1 MTRGG
6 ASSAP
11 SSHEVVKD
19 KLHKLIGV
27 LHRHGYVELA
37 SAVQDAVVM
46 LDNVEYEI
54 GKLERDLLTEI
65 EAHRDTLNSYGK
77 AAADLVTAK
86 ATIRQLEAQLNE
98 NRKAE

>member
-11 SSHEVVKD
+11 SPREAVTD
-19 KLHKLIGV
+19 RLHKLIGV

-46 LDNVEYEI
+46 LDNAEDEI

-65 EAHRDTLNSYGK
+65 EAHRDTLNLFGK
-77 AAADLVTAK
+77 TAAELVTAR
-86 ATIRQLEAQLNE
+86 ATISTLEKKLGAAL
-98 NRKAE
+98 